1 MRLSDEDLISETLEG
16 VTTKREKVTMNKI
29 HNTSQ
34 AWLEDALHQAHDKI
48 DLLTG
53 GQFAFPKLEDIAI
66 TCGFPT
72 TKARSVEKKGKSSHD
87 WSLQGGH
94 IISISP
100 TLVDPVAVM
109 FEVVVS
115 LAKSSVALGMIANTN
130 GVTHIPNPDHNGTH
144 LAVNCRDVA
153 RIIRFIGA
161 DTSKPSQPIL
171 DTSFKDIWSDLIESF
186 GKYPND
192 KSHQLK
198 GSKKD
203 TTRLIIGTCN
213 SCGYKTYTVLTHLSK
228 ALPVCP
234 DNHCSKHGLPF
245 SYQDSR
251 VFDIYPNCHQ

>member
-1 MRLSDEDLISETLEG
+1 MSDEDLISETPLG
-16 VTTKREKVTMNKI
+16 VTTKREKEMPMDKI
-29 HNTSQ
+29 HTTSQ
-34 AWLEDALHQAHDKI
+34 AWLEDALYQAHDKI
-48 DLLTG
+48 GLLTG
-53 GQFAFPKLEDIAI
+53 GQFAFPKLEDIDI

-115 LAKSSVALGMIANTN
+115 LAKSSVAMGMIANTK

-161 DTSKPSQPIL
+161 DTSKPSQPTM
-171 DTSFKDIWSDLIESF
+171 DGNFRNIWSDLVTSF
-186 GKYPND
+186 GVYPND

-198 GSKKD
+198 GGKKD
-203 TTRLIIGTCN
+203 TVRNIKAKCDG
-213 SCGYKTYTVLTHLSK
+213 CGYMVRTSRKWLDV
-228 ALPVCP
+228 AVPVCP
-234 DNHCSKHGLPF
+234 N
-245 SYQDSR
+245 
-251 VFDIYPNCHQ
+251 PNCKKAWCPFTIYQ